1 MLKSQI
7 SLQRLISAG
16 LILIVGLGLAL
27 VFGEQ
32 NSRALNVLPEGRVV
46 QISGLPDG
54 QALVAA
60 VDANTTAGTTALY
73 SSRDGGQSWLATGTL
88 PLSSVQA
95 LALSPANSD
104 LLAAAS
110 SNQVLLSQDGGQTW
124 RDLAVDFGTLNAAN
138 ARIETLAIDG
148 QDSAHLWVGTT
159 QGLFELDGQT
169 LVRSTDDELG
179 STAITALLT
188 PSGRFDHLFAATA
201 RGLYANTGRGWERIN
216 PVAAPVSHLLES
228 SGTLI
233 AATGSNGLY
242 RSVDAGRTWTA
253 VRDQLGAEAGVSVDV
268 TAMVSD
274 PTRPGV
280 LYAATGYW
288 LGSSE
293 RHFTP
298 GAVYVSLDHGSRWQP
313 MVDAEG
319 QILTVPARVNRLLPS
334 TTQPLHVQALT
345 DRGMVEAQYSSV
357 ADQLTGLESADPA
370 VRSWSAV
377 ALGWLGDRSAVPVLL
392 THLNDRDA
400 AAGMAVVQ
408 ALGRLGD
415 TRIVP
420 DLIDVVQAPDQAVA
434 GVPGTVRMRAAMVL
448 GLLRADEA
456 VTPLAEVL
464 RTDDTVA
471 RGAAADALAQI
482 GTPAAAAAL
491 AQPLADEDMSSAR
504 QAAMRGLE
512 QLGAA
517 AVPTLEQIVRTD
529 GSSAARRNAAEM
541 LGWIAAPGG
550 TSALVAAMA
559 DSSADVR
566 VEAAWA
572 LGEIGSSAAMETL
585 QTAARSDADAT
596 VRAAATLAL
605 SRNPE
610 PAVLTPASAD
620 QASQWSQLWQL
631 LAPPRGLILV
641 VSMLLAALVLWLRPG
656 ATLAGH
662 RVRHH

>member
-7 SLQRLISAG
+7 SLQRVISAG

-32 NSRALNVLPEGRVV
+32 NSRALNALPEGRVV

-54 QALVAA
+54 QTLVAA
-60 VDANTTAGTTALY
+60 VDANTTTGTTALY
-73 SSRDGGQSWLATGTL
+73 TSRDGGQSWLATGTL

-95 LALSPANSD
+95 LALSPANPD

-110 SNQVLLSQDGGQTW
+110 TSQVLLSQDGGQTW
-124 RDLAVDFGTLNAAN
+124 RDLSVDFGTLNAAD

-201 RGLYANTGRGWERIN
+201 RGLYANTGSGWERIN
-216 PVAAPVSHLLES
+216 LVAAPVSHLLES

-242 RSVDAGRTWTA
+242 RSVDAGRTWA
-253 VRDQLGAEAGVSVDV
+253 VVRDQLGAEAGVSVDV

-274 PTRPGV
+274 LTRPGV
-280 LYAATGYW
+280 LYAATGFW

-298 GAVYVSLDHGSRWQP
+298 GSVYVSLDHGSRWQP

-319 QILTVPARVNRLLPS
+319 QILTLPARVNRLLPG

-345 DRGMVEAQYSSV
+345 DRGMVEAQYGSV
-357 ADQLTGLESADPA
+357 ADQLLGLESADPA
-370 VRSWSAV
+370 VRSWSAA
-377 ALGWLGDRSAVPVLL
+377 ALGWLGDRSAVPALL
-392 THLNDRDA
+392 THLSDRDVA
-400 AAGMAVVQ
+400 VGMAVVQ

-420 DLIDVVQAPDQAVA
+420 DLIDVVQAPDQAVT
-434 GVPGTVRMRAAMVL
+434 GVAGTVRMRAAMVL

-456 VTPLAEVL
+456 VATLAEVL
-464 RTDDTVA
+464 RNDDTVA

-491 AQPLADEDMSSAR
+491 AQPLADEDMSPAR

-529 GSSAARRNAAEM
+529 GSSATRRNAAEM
-541 LGWIAAPGG
+541 LGWIAAPGS
-550 TSALVAAMA
+550 TPALVAAMA

-572 LGEIGSSAAMETL
+572 LGEIGSSTAVETL
-585 QTAARSDADAT
+585 QIAARSDADAA

-605 SRNPE
+605 GRNPE
-610 PAVLTPASAD
+610 PAVLTQASAD
-620 QASQWSQLWQL
+620 QTSLWSQLWQL